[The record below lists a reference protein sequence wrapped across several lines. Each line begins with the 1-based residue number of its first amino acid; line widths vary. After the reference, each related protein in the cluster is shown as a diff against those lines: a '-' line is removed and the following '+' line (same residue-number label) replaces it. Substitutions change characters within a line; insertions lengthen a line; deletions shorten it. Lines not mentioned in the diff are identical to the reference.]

1 MKWKK
6 RMIRFLCRSTKNIL
20 LLPVLFAVLL
30 CSCVS
35 HLKDAKFYYAQA
47 QGFSRVYQTE
57 KAVASFKKSLEE
69 AEKEVVK
76 KPSAQAFMVKGLTE
90 LHLSLW
96 EEAEQ
101 SFLAAFSYGFDDG
114 QEWAAGV
121 SLFGLASSMEEMG
134 LEDSAFQ
141 IYAYLVD
148 KSKLKLVTIFAAQ
161 KYTELVLQKA
171 LEEEG
176 KQREKQLSGLLREI
190 ESLTKKDLSCGFFH
204 YLQSQVL
211 GHMVKYRRS
220 FEEAVMAKELG
231 LPTQEIMRDN
241 DLQIVSCFQ
250 RLREELSQGESEKFH
265 ALYLEWVK
273 RWDWPDPEIPDW
285 KKR

>member
-1 MKWKK
+1 
-6 RMIRFLCRSTKNIL
+6 MIRSLMSSTRSVS
-20 LLPVLFAVLL
+20 LLPVLFAVFLST
-30 CSCVS
+30 CAS
-35 HLKDAKFYYAQA
+35 HLKDAKFYYVQA

-76 KPSAQAFMVKGLTE
+76 KPSSQAFMVKGLTE
-90 LHLSLW
+90 LHLNLW

-121 SLFGLASSMEEMG
+121 SLFGLASSMQEMG

-148 KSKLKLVTIFAAQ
+148 KSKLKPVTVFAAQ
-161 KYTELVLQKA
+161 KYTELVLRRV

-176 KQREKQLSGLLREI
+176 RPREKQLSGLLKEI
-190 ESLTKKDLSCGFFH
+190 EKLTEKDLSCGFFH

-211 GHMVKYRRS
+211 GHMGEYRKS

-231 LPTQEIMRDN
+231 LPTQEILRDN
-241 DLQIVSCFQ
+241 DLQIVFCFQ
-250 RLREELSQGESEKFH
+250 RLREELSKGDREKFN

-273 RWDWPDPEIPDW
+273 RWNWPDPEIPDW

>member
-1 MKWKK
+1 MNKS
-6 RMIRFLCRSTKNIL
+6 LARSIKNDL
-20 LLPVLFAVLL
+20 LLLVLWAAFLSS
-30 CSCVS
+30 CSS
-35 HLKDAKFYYAQA
+35 HLKDAKFYYVQA

-69 AEKEVVK
+69 AEKEAAK
-76 KPSAQAFMVKGLTE
+76 KPSAQAFMVKGLAE

-101 SFLAAFSYGFDDG
+101 SFLTAFSYGFDDG

-121 SLFGLASSMEEMG
+121 ALFGLAASMQEMG
-134 LEDSAFQ
+134 LEDSAFR

-148 KSKLKLVTIFAAQ
+148 KSKLKPVTVFAAQ
-161 KYTELVLQKA
+161 KYTELSLQKA
-171 LEEEG
+171 LEEKE
-176 KQREKQLSGLLREI
+176 KQRQKQLAGLLRKV
-190 ESLTKKDLSCGFFH
+190 ESLTQKDLSCGFFH

-211 GHMVKYRRS
+211 GHLGEYRKS

-231 LPTQEIMRDN
+231 LPNQDIMRDN
-241 DLQIVSCFQ
+241 DLQIVFCFQ
-250 RLREELSQGESEKFH
+250 RHREELGREEREEFQ
-265 ALYLEWVK
+265 ALYLEWVR
-273 RWDWPDPEIPDW
+273 RWNWPDPEVPDW

>member
-1 MKWKK
+1 MGLA
-6 RMIRFLCRSTKNIL
+6 RNFLLLLIL
-20 LLPVLFAVLL
+20 LAVFLS
-30 CSCVS
+30 SCAS
-35 HLKDAKFYYAQA
+35 HLRDAKFYYVQA

-69 AEKEVVK
+69 AEKEAAK
-76 KPSAQAFMVKGLTE
+76 KPSAQAFMAKGLAE

-114 QEWAAGV
+114 QEWAAVV
-121 SLFGLASSMEEMG
+121 SLFGLATSMQEMG

-148 KSKLKLVTIFAAQ
+148 KSKLKPVTVFAAQ
-161 KYTELVLQKA
+161 KYTELALQEA

-176 KQREKQLSGLLREI
+176 RQKEKQLSGLLKKVEN
-190 ESLTKKDLSCGFFH
+190 LTKKDLSCGFFH

-211 GHMVKYRRS
+211 SHMGEYRKS
-220 FEEAVMAKELG
+220 FEEAVMAKELR
-231 LPTQEIMRDN
+231 LPTQEILRDN
-241 DLQIVSCFQ
+241 DLQIVFCFQ
-250 RLREELSQGESEKFH
+250 RLREEMSQEEREKFH
-265 ALYLEWVK
+265 ALYLEWVR
-273 RWDWPDPEIPDW
+273 RWRWPDPEIPDW